1 VALVLCWVLSVPA
14 VASAAGLSVY
24 VTNETSA
31 DGSLGVSQY
40 SVGPGGALAP
50 LATPTVA
57 AGGGPAGIAV
67 SPNGQYVYVVNEN
80 GGGVS
85 QYSVRPGGAL
95 APLATPTVATGV
107 GGPAGI
113 AVSPNGEYVYVTNN
127 GSDGPGGVSQ
137 YSVGPGGALAPMAT
151 PTVAAGNEPEAV
163 AVSPNGQYVYV
174 TNANTDGSGGIS
186 QYTVGAG
193 GGLAPMA
200 TPTVAAGDTPERV
213 AVSPN
218 GQYVYVVNEGV
229 FLEDMQESSS
239 ISQYTVGPGGALR
252 PARPPEVAAGDKPAG
267 VAVSPNGQYVYV
279 VNALTDGPGG
289 VSQYSVGPG
298 GALAPLA
305 TPTVAAGYGPS
316 AVAVSPN
323 GQYVYVTNANAD
335 GSGGIS
341 QYTVGAGGGLA
352 PMATSMV
359 ASGVNPDGIAV
370 GLTPSQGPGP
380 PFTATVSNLRVSPL
394 MFSAAGRKAHGRCV
408 KPSKKN
414 KRDQAC
420 QLSIKLEVTYTLNGA
435 ASVSFR
441 LVRETSGRRIS
452 GRCVKA
458 SRKNKHDSKCL
469 LLTGVQRATRS
480 GVLGSNSLMFIGG
493 LAAGTYEL
501 LSTPAGGTSQTA
513 TFRVTG

>member
-1 VALVLCWVLSVPA
+1 VALVLCWALSVPA

-57 AGGGPAGIAV
+57 
-67 SPNGQYVYVVNEN
+67 
-80 GGGVS
+80 
-85 QYSVRPGGAL
+85 
-95 APLATPTVATGV
+95 TGV

-113 AVSPNGEYVYVTNN
+113 AVSPNGE
-127 GSDGPGGVSQ
+127 
-137 YSVGPGGALAPMAT
+137 
-151 PTVAAGNEPEAV
+151 
-163 AVSPNGQYVYV
+163 YVYV

-200 TPTVAAGDTPERV
+200 TPTVAAGDTPER
-213 AVSPN
+213 
-218 GQYVYVVNEGV
+218 
-229 FLEDMQESSS
+229 
-239 ISQYTVGPGGALR
+239 
-252 PARPPEVAAGDKPAG
+252 